1 MIAAV
6 AAQTFA
12 LVIEVELAA
21 REKRDKTTDQA
32 TQEVSTAVA
41 EEKADHN
48 SEGSNSTLV
57 GAELVAADER
67 LSSAVA
73 RSETLQTRTAA
84 TSVAVGTTMTVSAEM
99 ARKMAFQTFLTMR
112 VLMGAISPD
121 LALAL
126 ASPPR

>member
-1 MIAAV
+1 MDQNPEGSTSTVVGAGSV
-6 AAQTFA
+6 AA
-12 LVIEVELAA
+12 
-21 REKRDKTTDQA
+21 
-32 TQEVSTAVA
+32 A
-41 EEKADHN
+41 E
-48 SEGSNSTLV
+48 G
-57 GAELVAADER
+57 

-73 RSETLQTRTAA
+73 RLETLQTRTAA
-84 TSVAVGTTMTVSAEM
+84 TSVAVGTTMTVSAEV